1 MTSMNKYLAAA
12 LTFVIFNSCVVEKP
26 LANQKSIKKP
36 LIEPVNFQEEF
47 LKKINK
53 LRTEGCNCGNTY
65 MPPVEPIVWNY
76 QLQLSALGH
85 AQDMARNGY
94 FSHVSKNGYK
104 FKERITAAGYTPK
117 GYQSFNIGENIAWG
131 QSSIKEVM
139 KGWLNSPS
147 HCKNLMNPAF
157 KEVGIALE
165 KTYWVQD
172 FGGRVP
178 FGRRNSK

>member
-1 MTSMNKYLAAA
+1 MTRMNKYLAAA

-104 FKERITAAGYTPK
+104 FKEPLKLNPYDQERII
-117 GYQSFNIGENIAWG
+117 S
-131 QSSIKEVM
+131 
-139 KGWLNSPS
+139 
-147 HCKNLMNPAF
+147 KNAKAQIVGARDQISADPAV
-157 KEVGIALE
+157 KLL
-165 KTYWVQD
+165 
-172 FGGRVP
+172 
-178 FGRRNSK
+178 